1 MSRTNSHLLP
11 LQALFHCGAVNLNL
25 TKSKVLFP
33 VGDDDVYVASVHLVA
48 IKLIKILSRRNCD
61 HSTSI
66 NKNRKYVKF
75 ITFSKLT
82 LHLIK
87 PATKMKEEFFILTCV
102 LYVLLKVTAALNHV
116 HRLHSSVIQT
126 TFFLQNQKI
135 EFIGKLPGIV
145 VPVVL
150 KRISD
155 ADLGAVESFLK

>member
-1 MSRTNSHLLP
+1 
-11 LQALFHCGAVNLNL
+11 
-25 TKSKVLFP
+25 
-33 VGDDDVYVASVHLVA
+33 
-48 IKLIKILSRRNCD
+48 
-61 HSTSI
+61 
-66 NKNRKYVKF
+66 
-75 ITFSKLT
+75 
-82 LHLIK
+82 
-87 PATKMKEEFFILTCV
+87 MKEEFFILTCV

-135 EFIGKLPGIV
+135 EFISKLPGIV